1 MLKSRGYSDQ
11 HYCSLE
17 GGYYCKPTDLQKAS
31 YGMKLIQAVRTSD
44 TKLLRKLLSAGL
56 SPNPCNAFGESII
69 HMVCRRGDVALLK
82 IFLENGCSVQVSD
95 DFGRTPLHDA
105 CWTASPCFESVEL
118 ILNQDKRLLHIV
130 DCRGSAPLSYVKQ
143 ENWSQ
148 WINFFEQRKHV
159 WWPHRDISVEG
170 EEGPPKLVNMAPH
183 SLPLPNPPTA
193 ASLADAGKISS
204 GELDLDSI
212 PPKDVSNAQ
221 SAEDKGT
228 CGDMETEQN
237 FKPNTESS
245 LALKI
250 DATCSETTG
259 KEKSENREHSIS
271 IAAAA
276 MVSAT
281 TNKTNS
287 SPVSIN
293 ISTE

>member
-44 TKLLRKLLSAGL
+44 SKLLRKLLNAGL

-130 DCRGSAPLSYVKQ
+130 DCRGSAPLSYVKR
-143 ENWSQ
+143 ENWPQ
-148 WINFFEQRKHV
+148 WINFFEQRKHL
-159 WWPHRDISVEG
+159 WWPHRDVGAEG
-170 EEGPPKLVNMAPH
+170 EEGPPKLANMAPH
-183 SLPLPNPPTA
+183 SIPLPNPPTA
-193 ASLADAGKISS
+193 ASLIDAGKISS
-204 GELDLDSI
+204 GELDVNTIPEKVVTEARLIDEKDSSSDI
-212 PPKDVSNAQ
+212 KTDQQSKSKTVSIV
-221 SAEDKGT
+221 SLKTEET
-228 CGDMETEQN
+228 CRETMGKVEENCEQ
-237 FKPNTESS
+237 
-245 LALKI
+245 
-250 DATCSETTG
+250 
-259 KEKSENREHSIS
+259 SIS
-271 IAAAA
+271 IVAAAT
-276 MVSAT
+276 AT
-281 TNKTNS
+281 TIKPSS